1 MCDLFTQ
8 RVNIL
13 GVSTDTSPKIGSH
26 VPSPALI
33 AALRRLLRPL
43 IKLLLVNGI
52 TYPFLS
58 NLLKSIYVEAA
69 REEFIL
75 NGKPQTDSRIS
86 LLSGVHRKDVKRLG
100 EESQQEQAAPLTISL
115 GAKLAALWT
124 SNELYLDENGH
135 HIPLPRQASE
145 GGAKSFEGLVSSVSK
160 DIRSRVILDEWLRIG
175 VAHIDEQ
182 DRVCLNTDAFIPEN
196 GYDEKAYYFGQN
208 LRDHIA
214 AGAHNLLGQ
223 KPAFLDRSVYYDK
236 LSPESMAELAELSKK
251 LGMQALVAV
260 NKRAEVLQELD
271 AAKPDANQRI
281 NFGVYYFSAEEKV
294 SK

>member
-1 MCDLFTQ
+1 MNTNNLSN
-8 RVNIL
+8 V
-13 GVSTDTSPKIGSH
+13 GSH

-33 AALRRLLRPL
+33 AALRCLLRPL

-58 NLLKSIYVEAA
+58 NLLKSIYVEVAT
-69 REEFIL
+69 EEFIL

-100 EESQQEQAAPLTISL
+100 EESRQEHAAPPTISL
-115 GAKLAALWT
+115 GAKLTALWT
-124 SNELYLDENGH
+124 SNELYLDENGR

-208 LRDHIA
+208 LHDHIA

-223 KPAFLDRSVYYDK
+223 KPPFLDRSVYYDK
-236 LSPESMAELAELSKK
+236 LSPESVAELAELSKK

-260 NKRAEVLQELD
+260 NKRAEVLQEID
-271 AAKPDANQRI
+271 AVKPDADQRI
-281 NFGVYYFSAEEKV
+281 NFGVYYFGAKENT

>member
-1 MCDLFTQ
+1 MTTKNLA
-8 RVNIL
+8 
-13 GVSTDTSPKIGSH
+13 TSGSH
-26 VPSPALI
+26 VPPPILI

-58 NLLKSIYVEAA
+58 NLLKSLYVEVA
-69 REEFIL
+69 REEFLL
-75 NGKPQTDSRIS
+75 NGKAQTDSRIS

-100 EESQQEQAAPLTISL
+100 EESRQEQAAPPTISL
-115 GAKLAALWT
+115 GAKLVALWT
-124 SNELYLDENGH
+124 SNALYLDESGRH
-135 HIPLPRQASE
+135 LPLPRQASE

-175 VAHIDEQ
+175 VAHLDEQ

-208 LRDHIA
+208 LHDHIA

-223 KPAFLDRSVYYDK
+223 KPSFLDRSVYYNK
-236 LSPESMAELAELSKK
+236 LTPESVAELAELSKK

-260 NKRAEVLQELD
+260 NKRAEALQKTD
-271 AAKPDANQRI
+271 AEKADAQQRI
-281 NFGVYYFSAEEKV
+281 NFGVYYFSSEEKGPPGDQ
-294 SK
+294 

>member
-1 MCDLFTQ
+1 M
-8 RVNIL
+8 
-13 GVSTDTSPKIGSH
+13 STKNLSTTGSH
-26 VPSPALI
+26 VPPSTLV

-58 NLLKSIYVEAA
+58 NLLKSLYVEIA
-69 REEFIL
+69 REEFLL
-75 NGKPQTDSRIS
+75 NGKAQTDSRIS

-100 EESQQEQAAPLTISL
+100 EESLQEQSIPPSISL
-115 GAKLAALWT
+115 GAKLVALWT
-124 SNELYLDENGH
+124 SNELYLDENGR

-175 VAHIDEQ
+175 VAHVDGE

-208 LRDHIA
+208 LHDHIA

-223 KPAFLDRSVYYDK
+223 KPPFLDRSVYYNK
-236 LSPESMAELAELSKK
+236 LTPESVAELAELSKK

-260 NKRAEVLQELD
+260 NKRAGALQQRD
-271 AAKPDANQRI
+271 AEKTGADQRI
-281 NFGVYYFSAEEKV
+281 NFGVYYFDAEGKRPQ
-294 SK
+294 SDK

>member
-1 MCDLFTQ
+1 MSINNQPTA
-8 RVNIL
+8 
-13 GVSTDTSPKIGSH
+13 GSH
-26 VPSPALI
+26 VPPPALI
-33 AALRRLLRPL
+33 SALRRLLRPL

-58 NLLKSIYVEAA
+58 NLLKSLYVEVA
-69 REEFIL
+69 REEFLL

-100 EESQQEQAAPLTISL
+100 EESQQEQAAPATISL
-115 GAKLAALWT
+115 GAKLVALWT
-124 SNELYLDENGH
+124 SNELYLDESRR

-175 VAHIDEQ
+175 VAHMDEQ
-182 DRVCLNTDAFIPEN
+182 DRVCLNTDAFIPET

-208 LRDHIA
+208 LHDHIA

-223 KPAFLDRSVYYDK
+223 KPSFLDRSVYYNR
-236 LSPESMAELAELSKK
+236 LSPESVVELAELSKT
-251 LGMQALVAV
+251 LGMQALVTV
-260 NKRAEVLQELD
+260 NKRAEALQEM
-271 AAKPDANQRI
+271 DANKTDADQRI
-281 NFGVYYFSAEEKV
+281 NFGVYYFGAEEKAT
-294 SK
+294 K

>member
-1 MCDLFTQ
+1 M
-8 RVNIL
+8 
-13 GVSTDTSPKIGSH
+13 STKNLSTTGSH
-26 VPSPALI
+26 VPPSTLV

-52 TYPFLS
+52 TYPLLS
-58 NLLKSIYVEAA
+58 NLLKSLYVEVA
-69 REEFIL
+69 REEFLL
-75 NGKPQTDSRIS
+75 NGKAQTDSRIS

-100 EESQQEQAAPLTISL
+100 EESLQEQSTPPSISL
-115 GAKLAALWT
+115 GAKLVALWT
-124 SNELYLDENGH
+124 SNELYLDENGR

-175 VAHIDEQ
+175 VAHIDGE

-208 LRDHIA
+208 LHDHIA

-223 KPAFLDRSVYYDK
+223 KPPLLDRSVYYNK
-236 LSPESMAELAELSKK
+236 LTPESVAELAELSKK

-260 NKRAEVLQELD
+260 NKRAGALQQRD
-271 AAKPDANQRI
+271 AEKTGADQRI
-281 NFGVYYFSAEEKV
+281 NFGVYYFGAEDKRPQ
-294 SK
+294 SDK

>member
-1 MCDLFTQ
+1 MIFA
-8 RVNIL
+8 VNTKNQPT
-13 GVSTDTSPKIGSH
+13 VGSH
-26 VPSPALI
+26 VPPPALI

-58 NLLKSIYVEAA
+58 NLLKSLYVEVA
-69 REEFIL
+69 REEFLL

-100 EESQQEQAAPLTISL
+100 EESQQEQTTPPAISL
-115 GAKLAALWT
+115 GAKLVAVWT
-124 SNELYLDENGH
+124 SNTLYLDEHGKH
-135 HIPLPRQASE
+135 LPLPRQASE

-175 VAHIDEQ
+175 IAHIDEE

-208 LRDHIA
+208 LHDHIA
-214 AGAHNLLGQ
+214 AGAHNILGQ
-223 KPAFLDRSVYYDK
+223 KPPFLDRSVYYDN
-236 LSPESMAELAELSKK
+236 LTAESVAELAELSKK
-251 LGMQALVAV
+251 LGMQTLVAI
-260 NKRAEVLQELD
+260 NKRAKSLQDSDEQ
-271 AAKPDANQRI
+271 KPDANQRI
-281 NFGVYYFSAEEKV
+281 NFGVYYFATEEKRP
-294 SK
+294 SDEK

>member
-1 MCDLFTQ
+1 
-8 RVNIL
+8 
-13 GVSTDTSPKIGSH
+13 VSTENLSNIGSH

-58 NLLKSIYVEAA
+58 NLLKSLYVEVA

-100 EESQQEQAAPLTISL
+100 EESQQEQSTPPTISL
-115 GAKLAALWT
+115 GAKLVALWT
-124 SNELYLDENGH
+124 SNELYLDENGR

-175 VAHIDEQ
+175 VAHINEEDC
-182 DRVCLNTDAFIPEN
+182 VCLNTDAFIPEN

-223 KPAFLDRSVYYDK
+223 KPPFLDRSVYYNK
-236 LSPESMAELAELSKK
+236 LSPESVAELAELSRK

-260 NKRAEVLQELD
+260 NKRAEALQEMD
-271 AAKPDANQRI
+271 AKNPAADQRI
-281 NFGVYYFSAEEKV
+281 NFGVYYFGAKEKI

>member
-1 MCDLFTQ
+1 M
-8 RVNIL
+8 
-13 GVSTDTSPKIGSH
+13 GSH

-58 NLLKSIYVEAA
+58 NLLKSLYVEVA

-100 EESQQEQAAPLTISL
+100 EESQQEQAAPPTISL
-115 GAKLAALWT
+115 GAKLVALWT
-124 SNELYLDENGH
+124 SNEMYLDENGR

-175 VAHIDEQ
+175 VAHIDEN

-196 GYDEKAYYFGQN
+196 GYEEKAYYFGQN

-223 KPAFLDRSVYYDK
+223 KPPFLDRSVYYNK
-236 LSPESMAELAELSKK
+236 LSPESVTELAELSKK
-251 LGMQALVAV
+251 LGMQTLVAV
-260 NKRAEVLQELD
+260 NKRAEALQEID
-271 AAKPDANQRI
+271 AKNPDADQRI
-281 NFGVYYFSAEEKV
+281 NFGVFYFGAKEKT

>member
-1 MCDLFTQ
+1 MSTKNLSTTGS
-8 RVNIL
+8 RVPP
-13 GVSTDTSPKIGSH
+13 ST
-26 VPSPALI
+26 LI
-33 AALRRLLRPL
+33 VALRRLLRPL

-58 NLLKSIYVEAA
+58 NLLKSLYVEVA
-69 REEFIL
+69 REEFLL

-100 EESQQEQAAPLTISL
+100 EESQQEQSAPPTISL
-115 GAKLAALWT
+115 GAKLVALWT
-124 SNELYLDENGH
+124 SNELYLDENGRH
-135 HIPLPRQASE
+135 LPLPRQASE
-145 GGAKSFEGLVSSVSK
+145 GGAKSFEALVSSVSK

-175 VAHIDEQ
+175 VAHLDEQ

-208 LRDHIA
+208 LHDHIA

-223 KPAFLDRSVYYDK
+223 KPSFLDRSVYYNN
-236 LSPESMAELAELSKK
+236 LTPESVAELAELSKK

-260 NKRAEVLQELD
+260 NKRAKALQEMD
-271 AAKPDANQRI
+271 ADKLNADQRI
-281 NFGVYYFSAEEKV
+281 NFGVYYFGAEEKRPP
-294 SK
+294 SEK